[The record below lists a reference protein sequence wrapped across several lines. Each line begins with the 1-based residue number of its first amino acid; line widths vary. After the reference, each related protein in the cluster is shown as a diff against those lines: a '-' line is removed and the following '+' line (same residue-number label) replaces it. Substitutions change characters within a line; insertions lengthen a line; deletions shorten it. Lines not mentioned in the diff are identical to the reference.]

1 MPSDRV
7 LPALRAEAGQLAAAV
22 RELPAEDW
30 ARPTPCPPWNV
41 AGLLGHVVTILEW
54 LPGMLAAPA
63 PPRAAVSA
71 AGYYRPDHRFANGT
85 NAARIGLAQRR
96 AASVADGAALAVEF
110 DDTWRRIADLCA
122 REPAD
127 RVVRTRH
134 GDAMLLTDFL
144 VTRIV
149 ELGIHGLDLAGALDR
164 PPWLTPA
171 AAGVLTDLLLP
182 EQGIAAVADLGWD
195 EITFLHKATGRRP
208 LTPAETARV
217 EQHGIRWLTLR

>member
-7 LPALRAEAGQLAAAV
+7 LPALRAEAAQLAAV
-22 RELPAEDW
+22 LRELPADDW
-30 ARPTPCPPWNV
+30 SRPTPCPPWNV
-41 AGLLGHVVTILEW
+41 AGLLGHVLTILEW

-63 PPRAAVSA
+63 PPRATVSA
-71 AGYYRPDHRFANGT
+71 AGYYRPDHRFATGT
-85 NAARIGLAQRR
+85 NAARIGLAERR
-96 AASVADGAALAVEF
+96 VADVADGAALAVEF
-110 DDTWRRIADLCA
+110 DGTWRRIVEQCG

-149 ELGIHGLDLAGALDR
+149 EVGIHGLDLATALDR
-164 PPWLTPA
+164 RPWLTPA

-182 EQGIAAVADLGWD
+182 DHGIAAVADLGWD
-195 EITFLHKATGRRP
+195 EITFLRKATGRQP

-217 EQHGIRWLTLR
+217 EQRAIRWLTLG